1 VSRRRRR
8 KRQCES
14 ARAKSIE
21 PLMIL
26 AQIADKTRIDK
37 NSLLQRVTA
46 VIAQRGI
53 AVARGPP
60 PAESRF

>member
-1 VSRRRRR
+1 MS
-8 KRQCES
+8 
-14 ARAKSIE
+14 
-21 PLMIL
+21 L
-26 AQIADKTRIDK
+26 AQIADNTRIDK